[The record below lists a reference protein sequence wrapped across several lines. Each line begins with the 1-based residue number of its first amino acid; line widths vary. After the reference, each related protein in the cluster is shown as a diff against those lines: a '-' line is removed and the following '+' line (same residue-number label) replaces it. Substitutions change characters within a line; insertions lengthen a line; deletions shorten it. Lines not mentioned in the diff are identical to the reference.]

1 MPDNQ
6 TTYVQGTQA
15 MSLPV
20 FPLDGGQALG
30 TIRLVN
36 LGAAMRCL
44 QDVDYG
50 SLVPSTGKDASLWSM
65 EHRQATRLAGLWFW
79 TADGVAWLPAI

>member
-44 QDVDYG
+44 QDVAYG
-50 SLVPSTGKDASLWSM
+50 SPVPNTGEEVPGRGERRAGPLSWQGCGFWQGGARSL
-65 EHRQATRLAGLWFW
+65 E
-79 TADGVAWLPAI
+79 PAL